1 MDEKQQ
7 LKLIRSRM
15 NSVGLTM
22 LAYYGIMNV
31 AVTMV
36 MLLDMAIYC
45 FTHARTWSM
54 DEMLG
59 RIPQFATSNG
69 WGYILAI
76 VVGGIIVLLWKKPN
90 FWKYAICAKEKPM
103 TAGSFF
109 QLLCV
114 FVSAQAILQ
123 LFATVLEWLLN
134 LLGLSILESM
144 EAASISSDSFS
155 MFLYITILAPV
166 TEELLFRGL
175 ILRTLQP
182 YGKRFA
188 IFASAVVFGL
198 LHGNVIQIPF
208 AFLTGLVLGYVT
220 MEYSLV
226 WAIALH
232 MFNNLVLSDLMGRL
246 TDLLPEGVG
255 DLIFL
260 AVITLAAIAAAVIL
274 LVRRKD
280 LKAYF
285 RENPKDKLTVKGFL
299 TAPCVVIFGV
309 MMLLSS
315 LLLITTK

>member
-1 MDEKQQ
+1 
-7 LKLIRSRM
+7 
-15 NSVGLTM
+15 
-22 LAYYGIMNV
+22 
-31 AVTMV
+31 
-36 MLLDMAIYC
+36 
-45 FTHARTWSM
+45 M
-54 DEMLG
+54 DEMLE
-59 RIPQFATSNG
+59 RITLFATSNG
-69 WGYILAI
+69 WGYIFAI

-134 LLGLSILESM
+134 LVGLSILASM

-155 MFLYITILAPV
+155 MFLYITILAPI

-220 MEYSLV
+220 VEYSLA
-226 WAIALH
+226 WAIVLH
-232 MFNNLVLSDLMGRL
+232 MFNNLVLSDLLGRL
-246 TDLLPEGVG
+246 AERMPEGMG
-255 DLIFL
+255 EMIFI
-260 AVITLAAIAAAVIL
+260 AIITLAAIAAAVIL

-280 LKAYF
+280 VKAYL

-309 MMLLSS
+309 LMLLSS
-315 LLLITTK
+315 LLLITTI